1 MRPEWKEALGQLGP
15 GFITGVSDDDPS
27 GIATYSQAGAQFGT
41 SMLWVA
47 LFSFP
52 LMAAVQEISARI
64 GRVSGHGLAGNLRRH
79 YRPGLLYA
87 VVLLIAISNT
97 INIGAD
103 IGGMAAAL
111 ELVIGSDRWHLYPLA
126 ISAVSVL
133 ALTFLS
139 YAVYSSLLKWIGL
152 CVFAYVGI
160 VFFVQIPWGQVA
172 RDTLVPTVEFS
183 HGYLSMLTAVLGT
196 TISPYLFI
204 WQSSI
209 EVEEQRA
216 DPDEQPVRQ
225 APRQAR
231 RQFIKIRVDTYI
243 GMAVSTTVM
252 FFIILTTALVLHTHG
267 ITRIASAEQAARALE
282 PIAGPLAFVLFAVGI
297 IGTGMLAVP
306 TLSGSVGYAIGEAF
320 RWPTGLAYKPYQAAR
335 FYAVIAVATLI
346 GTGLNFIGI
355 DPIKALI
362 ASAVINGLLSTPML
376 CALMAMARNPAVM
389 GKFVIRRKLA
399 MFGWVTV
406 ALMTASTCLTLVD
419 LLAPGP

>member
-87 VVLLIAISNT
+87 VVLLIAVSNI

-139 YAVYSSLLKWIGL
+139 YAVYSSLLKWVGL
-152 CVFAYVGI
+152 CVFTYVGI

-172 RDTLVPTVEFS
+172 RDTLVPNIEFS

-204 WQSSI
+204 WQSSM

-243 GMAVSTTVM
+243 GMAVSTAVM

-267 ITRIASAEQAARALE
+267 ITHIASAEQAARALE

-306 TLSGSVGYAIGEAF
+306 TLSGSIGYAMGEAF

-389 GKFVIRRKLA
+389 GKFVIQRKLA

-406 ALMTASTCLTLVD
+406 ALMTGSACLTVVD
-419 LLAPGP
+419 LLAPGQ